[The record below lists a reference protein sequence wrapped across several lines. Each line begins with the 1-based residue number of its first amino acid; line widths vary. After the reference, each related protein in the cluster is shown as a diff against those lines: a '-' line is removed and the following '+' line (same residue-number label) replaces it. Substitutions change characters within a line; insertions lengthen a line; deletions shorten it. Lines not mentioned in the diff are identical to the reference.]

1 MAKAISTVHGI
12 IWNILVPIGLVLLV
26 WHNHGLIEQSFRDVL
41 SMTSRIQSIKSSW
54 MEVALRDRDNV
65 TLSLARANVT
75 YDDPAEQD
83 RVAAAVARLSG
94 LQLERLFTIDP
105 SQLHCEFARPNLQM
119 RAYAALDY
127 ELGTQGLISS
137 TYDPDGSAA
146 EAIKAHPDIGPSRG
160 CHRLELTARGY
171 NVKTAVI
178 GIIREAFEG
187 GTIRLVK

>member
-1 MAKAISTVHGI
+1 MAKAISTVHGV

-26 WHNHGLIEQSFRDVL
+26 WHNHGLIEQSFRDLL

-54 MEVALRDRDNV
+54 MEVALKDRDNV

-83 RVAAAVARLSG
+83 RVAEAVGRLSG

-105 SQLHCEFARPNLQM
+105 SQLHCEFTRPNLQM

-127 ELGTQGLISS
+127 ELGTMG
-137 TYDPDGSAA
+137 
-146 EAIKAHPDIGPSRG
+146 
-160 CHRLELTARGY
+160 
-171 NVKTAVI
+171 
-178 GIIREAFEG
+178 
-187 GTIRLVK
+187 